1 MNEVDVD
8 EVIKT
13 IKDIIYIEDL
23 KRQSVPR
30 IAGKGRLDSLK
41 ILQKVESQLIK
52 RFESFN
58 KLKESKRLKIHIL

>member
-8 EVIKT
+8 EIIKT

-30 IAGKGRLDSLK
+30 IAGKGREDSLK
-41 ILQKVESQLIK
+41 ILQELESQLLK
-52 RFESFN
+52 RFESF
-58 KLKESKRLKIHIL
+58 KVEESNGETK